1 MTAVLVV
8 ITRAVL
14 ATDNEIDSTSVVS
27 SRRGSCRAFGLCCQ
41 GKNNTCR
48 GVVNEEDLSE
58 GQKQMATTCF
68 CDASCLEAGDC
79 CDDYA
84 QTCQRKFGAARNNV
98 IVFIG
103 RRGSKGL

>member
-8 ITRAVL
+8 IIRAVL
-14 ATDNEIDSTSVVS
+14 ATDNEIDSTSVAS
-27 SRRGSCRAFGLCCQ
+27 SRRGSCRASGLCCQ

-48 GVVNEEDLSE
+48 GVVNEEDMSV

-68 CDASCLEAGDC
+68 CDTACLEAGDC

-84 QTCQRKFGAARNNV
+84 QTCQREFSAAKITYNL
-98 IVFIG
+98 
-103 RRGSKGL
+103 GSVYWA